1 MKLDRRTLLAGG
13 TAALT
18 LPVPRASATPEPAG
32 IERRLV
38 AVMEQEKISGLHALL
53 VSQHGKT
60 IFEHYQPGDDEDR
73 AGIALPNVHFG
84 PDTPHDLRSVSKSVI
99 SLLYGIALADGK
111 VPPPEAKLY
120 AQFPQYADLAAQPGR
135 DKLTMAH
142 VLSMTL
148 GFQWDELTIPYGTA
162 GNSENAM
169 DDAPDRFRYILSLPI
184 VLEPGTKW
192 IYCGGATALLGH
204 LIERGTGMRMIDYAR
219 EKLFTPMGF
228 GHAEW
233 ALDLKGQLIAASGL
247 RLLPRDML
255 KIAQLALA
263 GGKWQ
268 DHQLVPADWVKT
280 ITTPKIK
287 IDERRSYGY
296 QWYMGELKAPGQT
309 ETHPWI
315 AGIGWGGQ
323 WIFVLP
329 DLDAAVAINCGNYA
343 KPGAEQ
349 GRTVFTIFLAVVLPL
364 LTSS

>member
-1 MKLDRRTLLAGG
+1 M
-13 TAALT
+13 T
-18 LPVPRASATPEPAG
+18 LPAQRAFATPPAAD
-32 IERRLV
+32 IERRLA

-60 IFEHYQPGDDEDR
+60 IFEHYQPGDDQDR
-73 AGIALPNVHFG
+73 AGTPLPDVQFG
-84 PDTPHDLRSVSKSVI
+84 PDVPHDLRSVSKSVI
-99 SLLYGIALADGK
+99 GLLYGIALADGK

-120 AQFPQYADLAAQPGR
+120 AQFPEYADLAGQPGR

-148 GFQWDELTIPYGTA
+148 GLQWDELTIPYGTA

-184 VLEPGTKW
+184 VMEPGTKW
-192 IYCGGATALLGH
+192 VYCGAATAILGH
-204 LIERGTGMRMIDYAR
+204 LIERGTGMKMIDYAR

-228 GHAEW
+228 GHTEW
-233 ALDLKGQLIAASGL
+233 ALDLKGELIAASGL
-247 RLLPRDML
+247 RLRPRDLL
-255 KIAQLALA
+255 KIAELTLA

-268 DHQLVPADWVKT
+268 DKQLVPADWVKT
-280 ITTPKIK
+280 ITAAKIR

-296 QWYMGELKAPGQT
+296 QWYLGELKAPGQSQ
-309 ETHPWI
+309 THPWI

-329 DLDAAVAINCGNYA
+329 DHQAAVAINCGNYA
-343 KPGAEQ
+343 KPGPEQ
-349 GRTVFTIFLAVVLPL
+349 GRTVFTILVAVVLPL
-364 LTSS
+364 LAA